1 MDLSYLLYL
10 SFIPTLYIPV
20 FATGA
25 LGVSPFKGTL
35 ALALMALAN
44 SIGYPVFGHL
54 ADRHHKFGVI
64 SSSII
69 AIVRLLILR
78 PSFFVRR

>member
-1 MDLSYLLYL
+1 
-10 SFIPTLYIPV
+10 
-20 FATGA
+20 
-25 LGVSPFKGTL
+25 
-35 ALALMALAN
+35 MALAN